1 MVFLLFV
8 NTKKGNLTK
17 LYSRT
22 AAITEWEKSHHT
34 TKQYALK
41 VALSQHNTMFT
52 VSIQRSSLTSI
63 RKRLSELGVPS
74 STV

>member
-8 NTKKGNLTK
+8 NTKKENLTK
-17 LYSRT
+17 LYSRS
-22 AAITEWEKSHHT
+22 AAIREWEKSHHT
-34 TKQYALK
+34 TTQYALK
-41 VALSQHNTMFT
+41 VALSQYNTMFT

-74 STV
+74 